1 MTTPNDP
8 VEGFKLTVWATAI
21 AGTFLL
27 MAILVWA
34 MIHYTRPDD
43 LSAARVRERL
53 QFRDEVRAAEAKVT
67 SQYAWRDKEKGL
79 VILPLERAMELT
91 LQEWH
96 NPAAARSNLLARLEK
111 AMHQPPPPPPPVNPY
126 E

>member
-1 MTTPNDP
+1 MTTPKDP

-34 MIHYTRPDD
+34 MVHYTRPDD
-43 LSAARVRERL
+43 LSAARVQERF
-53 QFRDEVRAAEAKVT
+53 QFLAEVRAAEAKLT
-67 SQYAWRDKEKGL
+67 SEYAWRDKEKGL
-79 VILPLERAMELT
+79 VILPIERAMELT

-96 NPAAARSNLLARLEK
+96 HPEAARSNLLALLEK
-111 AMHQPPPPPPPVNPY
+111 AMQQPPPPPPPVNPY

>member
-1 MTTPNDP
+1 MKTPNDP
-8 VEGFKLTVWATAI
+8 VEGIKLTVWATAI

-34 MIHYTRPDD
+34 MVHYTRPVD
-43 LSAARVRERL
+43 LTAARVQERF
-53 QFRDEVRAAEAKVT
+53 QFLAEVRAAEAKIT
-67 SQYAWRDKEKGL
+67 SAYSWRDREKGL
-79 VILPLERAMELT
+79 VILPIERAMELT

-96 NPAAARSNLLARLEK
+96 NPEAARSNLLARLEQ
-111 AMHQPPPPPPPVNPY
+111 AMQQPPPPPPPVNPY